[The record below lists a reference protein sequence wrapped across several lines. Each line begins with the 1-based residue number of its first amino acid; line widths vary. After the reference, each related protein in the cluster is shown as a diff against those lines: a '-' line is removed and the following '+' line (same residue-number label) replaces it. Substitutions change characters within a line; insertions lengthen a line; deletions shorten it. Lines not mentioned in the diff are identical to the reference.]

1 MRIDPKVL
9 VPITDRKPASDAAAP
24 ARSTTA
30 APSAAASVVKLSSAG
45 AAVQAEPTNTGI
57 TARLAKI
64 RSLLDKGEYP
74 VDLDAL
80 ASRIVDD
87 EVGRAG
93 HATPHA
99 SHAPQSGGGGGSKP

>member
-9 VPITDRKPASDAAAP
+9 VPITDRKPASESSAPPRATPEAAA
-24 ARSTTA
+24 S
-30 APSAAASVVKLSSAG
+30 AASVVKLSSAG
-45 AAVQAEPTNTGI
+45 AAVQAEPTNAGI
-57 TARLAKI
+57 TARLSKI

-87 EVGRAG
+87 ELGRAQ
-93 HATPHA
+93 P
-99 SHAPQSGGGGGSKP
+99 SGQGGQGGSKP